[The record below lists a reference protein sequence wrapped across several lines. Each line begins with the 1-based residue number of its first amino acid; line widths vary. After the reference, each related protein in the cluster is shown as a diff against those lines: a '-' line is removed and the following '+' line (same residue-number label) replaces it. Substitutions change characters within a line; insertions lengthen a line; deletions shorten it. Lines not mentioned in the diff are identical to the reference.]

1 MKLNEVVSVANKDKK
16 ILGRGIGSGKG
27 KTSGRG
33 HKGQKA
39 RTSGGVKGFEGGQT
53 PIYRRLPK
61 HGFKHHVDNKV
72 IALTTDYIVSLI
84 ESKKLGTEISKKD
97 LIDNGIISAND
108 IVKLIAGK
116 KENNAN
122 FKIEVDKASE
132 SVKKYVK

>member
-61 HGFKHHVDNKV
+61 HGFKHHVDNEV
-72 IALTTDYIVSLI
+72 VTLTTDYILNLV

-97 LIDNGIISAND
+97 LVDNGVICAGD
-108 IVKLIAGK
+108 TVKLIAGK
-116 KENNAN
+116 KEVNTT